1 MQGCKML
8 SLRSLP
14 MGVCLALAMAL
25 GSTAHAAAKSYPSM
39 LAQMTPSVCW
49 TTCSTPCEDAH
60 KKCETDA
67 KLNADQLGQCR
78 ATAEACRNRCRDEC
92 GLKQ

>member
-1 MQGCKML
+1 MF

-14 MGVCLALAMAL
+14 MGVCLASAIAL
-25 GSTAHAAAKSYPSM
+25 SSTAHVPAKDYPSI

-49 TTCSTPCEDAH
+49 AACSTPCEEAL

-67 KLNADQLGQCR
+67 KLDAGRLGGCR
-78 ATAEACRNRCRDEC
+78 AVAEACRDRCRDEC
-92 GLKQ
+92 GLKR

>member
-1 MQGCKML
+1 MF

-14 MGVCLALAMAL
+14 MGVCLASAIAL
-25 GSTAHAAAKSYPSM
+25 SSMAHAAEKYYPSE

-49 TTCSTPCEDAH
+49 AACSTPCEEAL

-67 KLNADQLGQCR
+67 KLDADRLGGCR
-78 ATAEACRNRCRDEC
+78 AVAEACRNSCRDEC
-92 GLKQ
+92 GLKR